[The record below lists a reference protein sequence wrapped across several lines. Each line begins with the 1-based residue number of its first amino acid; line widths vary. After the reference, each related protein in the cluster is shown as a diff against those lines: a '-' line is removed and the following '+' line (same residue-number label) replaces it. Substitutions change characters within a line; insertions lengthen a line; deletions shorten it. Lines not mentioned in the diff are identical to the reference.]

1 LGLGLERRLAVILVA
16 DMVDYSRLMQADQDG
31 TIGLIQALRDKWL
44 EPEVEARGGEVL
56 KRLGDGWIIAFGS
69 VSNAIEAAVAVQEG
83 LYGHP
88 EIRLRLA
95 AHLGEI
101 ADDGADIYGP
111 GLNIAARLQT
121 EAPPGGVMISEDL
134 HRQLDSRLASG
145 FSDAGSFTLKN
156 IAVPISGFQWRPA
169 ERDRPSASDVPVI
182 AVEPITSSPDGQ
194 EIREAAADLQEQL
207 VHSLSRRTGI
217 RVLALDGKGE
227 ASPTYF
233 LRGRLRYRRGEARLT
248 LTLLLRADNRAIWSE
263 VYEAPSEDLFGFCDQ
278 AAEKADNDLRM
289 EINAFDGERIAHLP
303 DDALSSSELRTRAAH
318 LFYATTIASFERA
331 ITLLDR
337 ALRLDHSNAMSHSM
351 WAYARHYLAAARFE
365 ALEPETIAQI
375 KASADQAVQAAPRA
389 DYVFKTRADVRTWLR
404 DLEGARRDIQRMKR
418 INPNYTLGYET
429 EGLAE
434 LAAGA
439 YDAAINALTQ
449 CVARSER
456 DPFLPFRIFVLS
468 VALVLAG
475 RPKEAARAIGE
486 AIELR
491 HDCRAYW
498 LLLAEAHARSGA
510 DAEADEARAMA
521 ARLPDRP
528 DILAPRLPLPD
539 GERALMSAL
548 APLQMGHA
556 TTL

>member
-1 LGLGLERRLAVILVA
+1 LERRLAVILVA

-31 TIGLIQALRDKWL
+31 TIGLVHALRDKWL
-44 EPEVEARGGEVL
+44 EPEAEARGGEVI

-101 ADDGADIYGP
+101 ADDGADLYGP

-121 EAPPGGVMISEDL
+121 EAPPGGIMISEDL
-134 HRQLDSRLASG
+134 HRQLDSRLGGS

-182 AVEPITSSPDGQ
+182 AVEPISSSPDGQ

-217 RVLALDGKGE
+217 RVLALDGEGE
-227 ASPTYF
+227 ARPTYF

-248 LTLLLRADNRAIWSE
+248 LTLLLRADNRAIWSD
-263 VYEAPSEDLFGFCDQ
+263 VYEAPSEDLFVFCDQ
-278 AAEKADNDLRM
+278 AAKKADNDLRL
-289 EINAFDGERIAHLP
+289 EINAFDDERIAHLP
-303 DDALSSSELRTRAAH
+303 DDTLSSSELRTRAAH
-318 LFYATTIASFERA
+318 LFYSSTIEASERA
-331 ITLLDR
+331 IALLDR
-337 ALRLDHSNAMSHSM
+337 ALRLDPSNAMSNAM
-351 WAYARHYLAAARFE
+351 WAHGRLFLAEGRFE
-365 ALEPETIAQI
+365 TLEPETVAQI
-375 KASADQAVQAAPRA
+375 TASADQAVQAAPRS
-389 DYVFKTRADVRTWLR
+389 DFVFKARADARTWFG

-429 EGLAE
+429 DGLAE
-434 LAAGA
+434 LAAGS
-439 YDAAINALTQ
+439 YDAAINAFTQ
-449 CVARSER
+449 CVARSGR
-456 DPFLPFRIFVLS
+456 DPNLPLRIFMLT

-475 RPKEAARAIGE
+475 RPNEAARAIGE

-498 LLLAEAHARSGA
+498 LLLAEAHAQSGA

-521 ARLPDRP
+521 VRLPDRP
-528 DILAPRLPLPD
+528 NYLAPRLPLPD

-548 APLQMGHA
+548 APRQTGHG
-556 TTL
+556 TTR